1 LPEIPE
7 GRKALEFGGLAIAY
21 VLARMAR
28 GLLVFICAFPDFLG
42 R

>member
-1 LPEIPE
+1 LPEIPDV
-7 GRKALEFGGLAIAY
+7 RKALEFGGLAITH

-28 GLLVFICAFPDFLG
+28 GLLLFICAFPDFLG